1 MLYYTV
7 YIIIL
12 LILVFVF
19 VIAVK
24 AMTRGIKVK
33 QNLSKN
39 NQYKKYENQ
48 KKNNNK
54 N

>member
-1 MLYYTV
+1 MINYIV

-19 VIAVK
+19 VIAAK
-24 AMTRGIKVK
+24 AMSRGIKAK
-33 QNLSKN
+33 KDLKKDNE
-39 NQYKKYENQ
+39 YKKY
-48 KKNNNK
+48 KNKTNNK